1 MSWDVPI
8 HGNGGDSRR
17 QRPAHCLSEFLQTRG
32 NVVIDL
38 TPQRHTNIRD
48 RSRDK
53 RATVTAA
60 LPWPIA
66 SKLDEAVERLGTN
79 RNRLI
84 AAALEVGIP
93 LVEAQAASTG
103 RQK

>member
-1 MSWDVPI
+1 M
-8 HGNGGDSRR
+8 
-17 QRPAHCLSEFLQTRG
+17 
-32 NVVIDL
+32 IDL